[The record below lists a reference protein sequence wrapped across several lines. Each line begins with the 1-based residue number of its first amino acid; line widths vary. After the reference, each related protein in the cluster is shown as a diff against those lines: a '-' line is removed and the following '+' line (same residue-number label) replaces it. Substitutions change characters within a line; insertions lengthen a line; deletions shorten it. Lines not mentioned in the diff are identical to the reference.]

1 MTAPSPTASA
11 DEIPISNRRVLKIA
25 LPIVLS
31 NATVPILGLV
41 DTGVVGQ
48 IGTPEPIAA
57 VGVGAAMITAIYWIF
72 GFLRMGTVGLVGQA
86 LGANDRDEVSLL
98 LTRAL
103 LIAAAAGITLILLQI
118 PVIWGALQISPSP
131 PEVEA
136 LAQTYMAIRIWS
148 APAAIAVYGVTGWL
162 IAQERTRAVLVVQL
176 WMNGLNIVLSIIF
189 VLGLDWGI
197 GGVAFATFLA
207 EWSGLAL
214 GLWLCRDAFRN
225 PVWRSRLHLLEPDK
239 LRRLALVNGD
249 IMIRSLLLQAIFV
262 SFMLLGGRFGA
273 TPQAA
278 NQILVQFLYV
288 TAYALDGFAFAAEA
302 IVAKAMG
309 AKHPMALRRGA
320 LLTSAW
326 STAICAALTLVF
338 WLAGPAI
345 IDVMAKS
352 PEVQEAARTY
362 LPWMIAAPLL
372 GVAAWML
379 DGIFIGATRSRDMR
393 NMMILSAAIYFAVL
407 WPLMALY
414 GNHGLWIALL
424 LSFIARCL
432 TIGSRYPDLEK
443 AAAG

>member
-11 DEIPISNRRVLKIA
+11 EEGPISNRRVLKIA

-31 NATVPILGLV
+31 NATIPILGLV

-48 IGTPEPIAA
+48 IGTAEPIAA
-57 VGVGAAMITAIYWIF
+57 VGVGAAMITAIYWVF

-103 LIAAAAGITLILLQI
+103 LIAGAAGITLILLQI
-118 PVIWGALQISPSP
+118 PVIWGALRISPSP
-131 PEVEA
+131 SDVED
-136 LAQTYMAIRIWS
+136 LAHTYMAIRIWS
-148 APAAIAVYGVTGWL
+148 APAAIALYGVTGWL
-162 IAQERTRAVLVVQL
+162 IAQERTRAVLVLQL
-176 WMNGLNIVLSIIF
+176 WMNGLNIVLSLAF
-189 VLGLDWGI
+189 VLGLNWGI

-207 EWSGLAL
+207 EYSGLAL

-225 PVWRSRLHLLEPDK
+225 PVWRARLRVLDPDK
-239 LRRLALVNGD
+239 LRHMALVNRD
-249 IMIRSLLLQAIFV
+249 ILIRSLLLQAIFL
-262 SFMLLGGRFGA
+262 SFILLGGHFGA

-302 IVAKAMG
+302 IVARAMG
-309 AKHPMALRRGA
+309 AKRPVALRRGA

-326 STAICAALTLVF
+326 GTAIGAALTLTF
-338 WLAGPAI
+338 WIAGPAI
-345 IDVMAKS
+345 IDIMAKS
-352 PEVQEAARTY
+352 PEVQQAARTY

-372 GVAAWML
+372 GVASWML

-393 NMMILSAAIYFAVL
+393 NMMVLSAAIYFAAL

-424 LSFIARCL
+424 LSFIARGITL
-432 TIGSRYPDLEK
+432 GARYPALER